1 MQKSNN
7 QDSKPSPETTTLG
20 DSNTITHCSLRNTAV
35 TTSWA
40 KHCTF
45 EDCMLAQVRS
55 AHRSTGRKSHFHNAD
70 SLSRSDFVDSVIRD
84 RSSVSRS
91 ALKASTVR
99 DASVLERSTVSGSVL
114 SHGQVWRSALS
125 DCDVEE
131 CSISRSEFKGMILK
145 YGVWKKGQLVGKIG
159 NREPVMIKKDSPE
172 AAQLVDRRASFVP
185 AVPEMDSKP
194 RIPIDQQTPR
204 HIDSDFSPDSEDSDH
219 SEDLPPPYKV

>member
-1 MQKSNN
+1 MQKAIN
-7 QDSKPSPETTTLG
+7 QDPKPSHETTTLG
-20 DSNTITHCSLRNTAV
+20 DGNTLTHCSLRNSAV

-40 KHCTF
+40 KRCTF

-70 SLSRSDFVDSVIRD
+70 SLSRSDFVDSVIGD

-91 ALKASTVR
+91 TVKASTVR
-99 DASVLERSTVSGSVL
+99 DASVLERSAVSGSVL
-114 SHGQVWRSALS
+114 SHGQVWRSTLN

-145 YGVWKKGQLVGKIG
+145 YGIWKKGQLVGKIG

-172 AAQLVDRRASFVP
+172 AAVSTSFRLALVS
-185 AVPEMDSKP
+185 M
-194 RIPIDQQTPR
+194 
-204 HIDSDFSPDSEDSDH
+204 
-219 SEDLPPPYKV
+219 